1 VNCPR
6 CQCKASIFKTIRVS
20 RWSNYKCVNCGTEL
34 NRTGMNSGLVSAA
47 ALLITFLVKYAFTE
61 LELIW
66 NFGILM
72 LVECTALYIAEKL
85 LGKLVPE
92 NET

>member
-1 VNCPR
+1 
-6 CQCKASIFKTIRVS
+6 
-20 RWSNYKCVNCGTEL
+20 
-34 NRTGMNSGLVSAA
+34 MNSGLVSAA

>member
-1 VNCPR
+1 
-6 CQCKASIFKTIRVS
+6 
-20 RWSNYKCVNCGTEL
+20 
-34 NRTGMNSGLVSAA
+34 MNSGLVSAA

-72 LVECTALYIAEKL
+72 LVGCTALYIAEKL